1 VSQPDAEIA
10 QGARSAADVAIVGC
24 GPVGQTLAIL
34 LGQRGR
40 RVDVYERW
48 PEAYPLPRAVH
59 YDHEVARILQ
69 GAGVAE
75 ALAPYTEQASRYE
88 WRNAGGELLL
98 SIGRDAGTSLS
109 GWPESTMFSQPD
121 LERVLDARL
130 RALPTVRVV
139 RGAEVVAAVQDGA
152 GVELGLRGAD
162 GATRTVRARYAVGC
176 DGANSFVRSALGA
189 AWSDLGFAFDWLVVD
204 LVPAEQRRWDPMN
217 FQLCDPARPT
227 TLVSGGPGRRRF
239 EFMRLPGETLEELAD
254 EATAWRLLAPFDLTS
269 ANAKLERHA
278 LYRFRG
284 AWADAWRN
292 GRLLLAGDAA
302 HLMPPFAGQG
312 MCSGLR
318 DAANLAWKLDLVLDG
333 RAGEELLDTYAA
345 ERLPH
350 VRNAIDFSISLG
362 RVICVADAD
371 EARARDERM
380 IGEERARTAPLSL
393 VPPGL
398 AGGCLG
404 AGGGGL
410 FVQDRVAHAGRTGL
424 FDDVVGGGFVLES
437 PHADPASALD
447 ADLAAWFA
455 SIGGRTAHVAPGARV
470 DDLTGAYARWFAK
483 SRAAVALQRPDLYLF
498 GTAPELA
505 GARDLVRELR
515 TKLAR

>member
-1 VSQPDAEIA
+1 VSEAE
-10 QGARSAADVAIVGC
+10 ADVAIVGC

-48 PEAYPLPRAVH
+48 PEPYPLPRAVH

-69 GAGVAE
+69 SAGVAE
-75 ALAPYTEQASRYE
+75 ALAPYTEPASRYE
-88 WRNAGGELLL
+88 WRNAAGDLLL
-98 SIGRDAGTSLS
+98 SIGRDEGTSLS
-109 GWPESTMFSQPD
+109 GWPDSTMFSQPD

-130 RALPTVRVV
+130 RALRSVRVL
-139 RGAEVVAAVQDGA
+139 RGAAIVSVEQDGDGA
-152 GVELGLRGAD
+152 LLGVRGAD
-162 GATRTVRARYAVGC
+162 GAERRVRARWAVGC
-176 DGANSFVRSALGA
+176 DGANSFVRGAVGA

-204 LVPAEQRRWDPMN
+204 LVPSEQRRWDPMN

-239 EFMRLPGETLEELAD
+239 EFMRLPGETLEQLAD
-254 EATAWRLLAPFDLTS
+254 EATAWRLLAPFGLTS

-318 DAANLAWKLDLVLDG
+318 DAANLAWKLDLALDG
-333 RAGEELLDTYAA
+333 RAGEDLLDTYGA

-350 VRNAIDFSISLG
+350 VRNAIDFSVSLG
-362 RVICVADAD
+362 RVICVSDPD

-393 VPPGL
+393 APPGL
-398 AGGCLG
+398 ASGCLG
-404 AGGGGL
+404 ANGGGL

-424 FDDVVGGGFVLES
+424 FDDVVGGGFVLTS
-437 PHADPASALD
+437 PHADPAAQLD
-447 ADLAAWFA
+447 AELAAWLA
-455 SIGGRTAHVAPGARV
+455 SIGGRSAHVAPGAPV
-470 DDLTGAYARWFAK
+470 DDVTGAYARWFA
-483 SRAAVALQRPDLYLF
+483 SRGAAVALQRPDFYVF
-498 GTAPELA
+498 GTARALG
-505 GARDLVRELR
+505 GAADLVRELR
-515 TKLAR
+515 AKLL